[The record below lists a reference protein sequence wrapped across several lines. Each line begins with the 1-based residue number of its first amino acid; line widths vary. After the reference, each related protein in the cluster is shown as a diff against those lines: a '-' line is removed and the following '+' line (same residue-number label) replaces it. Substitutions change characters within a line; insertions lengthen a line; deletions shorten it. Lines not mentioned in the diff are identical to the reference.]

1 MTGFVLAAA
10 ALTVCT
16 LALLAVPL
24 VRRRVAPPRATQS
37 EASVAVLRDQQEE
50 LERDRASGAISAE
63 AYEAAQRTLK
73 LRILEDAV
81 PETAASDRPHV
92 APAAVLA
99 VLLPLAA
106 AGLYTWLGTPKAL
119 APPIAQGETQ
129 GQHLEAA
136 QMEAAVAR
144 LAQRLESAPDD
155 LAGWAMLAR
164 SYRVLGRHED
174 AVAAYARAE
183 KQIGSDPQRLTE
195 WAESLALASGGT
207 LAGKPAE
214 LVARA
219 LALDPENGHAL
230 ALAGAAAF
238 ERKDWRGAIAHWE
251 RLAKQFPPGSEQG
264 ETVTRSLVAA
274 REELAKTAG
283 AQAAAPAAPAKPAA
297 IAAAPAQK
305 PVATGTADAGKS
317 AAKFRLAGTVSLAPA
332 LTAKA
337 SPEDA
342 VFIFARAAGGPPMPL
357 AVLRKKVKELP
368 VEFTFDESSA
378 MMAEAKLAA
387 IGEVIVGA
395 RISRSGNAAPQSGDL
410 QGLSRPVKV
419 GASGIQV
426 VIDAALP

>member
-10 ALTVCT
+10 ALTVLT
-16 LALLAVPL
+16 LALLVVPL
-24 VRRRVAPPRATQS
+24 VRRRVMPPRATQS
-37 EASVAVLRDQQEE
+37 EASVAVLRDQLQE
-50 LERDRASGAISAE
+50 LERDRASGAIGAE
-63 AYEAAQRTLK
+63 AYEAAQRGLR

-92 APAAVLA
+92 APAAALA
-99 VLLPLAA
+99 ALLPLAA
-106 AGLYTWLGTPKAL
+106 AGLYYWLGTPQAL
-119 APPIAQGETQ
+119 DPRPAQQQAQ
-129 GQHLEAA
+129 GQHLETA

-144 LAQRLESAPDD
+144 LAQRLESTPDD

-195 WAESLALASGGT
+195 WAESLALASGGS

-219 LALDPENGHAL
+219 LALEPENGHAL

-264 ETVTRSLVAA
+264 ETVARSLDAA
-274 REELAKTAG
+274 REELGKAGG
-283 AQAAAPAAPAKPAA
+283 AQAAAPAPPAKPAA
-297 IAAAPAQK
+297 A
-305 PVATGTADAGKS
+305 ADAGKS
-317 AAKFRLAGTVSLAPA
+317 AMKFRLAGSVSLAPA
-332 LTAKA
+332 LAAKA

-357 AVLRKKVKELP
+357 AVLRRKVKELP
-368 VEFTFDESSA
+368 LEFTLDDSSA

-387 IGEVIVGA
+387 IGEVVVGA
-395 RISRSGNAAPQSGDL
+395 RVSRSGNAAPQSGDL

-426 VIDAALP
+426 VIDSALP

>member
-10 ALTVCT
+10 ALTVFT
-16 LALLAVPL
+16 LVLLVVPL

-63 AYEAAQRTLK
+63 AYEAAQRGLR

-92 APAAVLA
+92 APAAVLF

-106 AGLYTWLGTPKAL
+106 AGLYVWLGTPEAL
-119 APPIAQGETQ
+119 NPRLAQERAQAQ
-129 GQHLEAA
+129 GQHVEAA

-144 LAQRLESAPDD
+144 LAQRLESTPDD
-155 LAGWAMLAR
+155 LQGWAMLAR
-164 SYRVLGRHED
+164 SYRVLGRHDD
-174 AVAAYARAE
+174 AVAAFARAE

-195 WAESLALASGGT
+195 WAESLALASGGS

-219 LALDPENGHAL
+219 LTVDPENGHAL
-230 ALAGAAAF
+230 ALGGAAAF
-238 ERKDWRGAIAHWE
+238 ERKDWQGAIAHWE

-264 ETVTRSLVAA
+264 ETVARSLAAA
-274 REELAKTAG
+274 REELAKTG
-283 AQAAAPAAPAKPAA
+283 GSQAATPAKPA
-297 IAAAPAQK
+297 IAAAAPGK
-305 PVATGTADAGKS
+305 PVTAADTRAAGVVN
-317 AAKFRLAGTVSLAPA
+317 FRLTGNVSLSPA
-332 LTAKA
+332 LAAKA

-368 VEFTFDESSA
+368 VEFTLDDSNA
-378 MMAEAKLAA
+378 MMTEARLAA
-387 IGEVIVGA
+387 VGEVIVGA
-395 RISRSGNAAPQSGDL
+395 RISRSGKADPQSGDL
-410 QGLSRPVKV
+410 QGLSRPVKI
-419 GASGIQV
+419 GAGGIKV

>member
-10 ALTVCT
+10 ALTLLT
-16 LALLAVPL
+16 LALLVVPL

-63 AYEAAQRTLK
+63 AYEAARRGLK

-92 APAAVLA
+92 APAAVLF

-106 AGLYTWLGTPKAL
+106 AGMYAWLGTPQAL
-119 APPIAQGETQ
+119 NPRLAQEPAQAQ
-129 GQHLEAA
+129 GQHAEAA

-144 LAQRLESAPDD
+144 LAQRLEATPDD
-155 LAGWAMLAR
+155 LQGWAMLAR

-174 AVAAYARAE
+174 AVAAFARAE

-195 WAESLALASGGT
+195 WAESLALASGGS

-219 LALDPENGHAL
+219 LAVDPENGHAL

-238 ERKDWRGAIAHWE
+238 ERKDFQGAIVHWE

-264 ETVTRSLVAA
+264 ETVARSLAAA
-274 REELAKTAG
+274 REELAKTG
-283 AQAAAPAAPAKPAA
+283 GSQAAAPAKPAVA
-297 IAAAPAQK
+297 AAAPGK
-305 PVATGTADAGKS
+305 PATAADTRAAGV
-317 AAKFRLAGTVSLAPA
+317 KFRLAGSVSLSPA
-332 LTAKA
+332 LAAKA

-357 AVLRKKVKELP
+357 AVLRRKVKELP
-368 VEFTFDESSA
+368 VEFTLDDSNA
-378 MMAEAKLAA
+378 MMTEARLAA
-387 IGEVIVGA
+387 VGEVIVGA
-395 RISRSGNAAPQSGDL
+395 RISRSGKADPQSGDL
-410 QGLSRPVKV
+410 QGLSRPVKI
-419 GASGIQV
+419 GAGGIQV
-426 VIDAALP
+426 IIDSVLP

>member
-10 ALTVCT
+10 ALTVLT
-16 LALLAVPL
+16 LALLVVPL

-37 EASVAVLRDQQEE
+37 EASVAVLRDQLQE
-50 LERDRASGAISAE
+50 LERDCASGAISGD
-63 AYEAAQRTLK
+63 AYEAAQRGLR

-92 APAAVLA
+92 APAAALA

-106 AGLYTWLGTPKAL
+106 AGLYYWLGTPQAL
-119 APPIAQGETQ
+119 DPRPAQQQAQ

-144 LAQRLESAPDD
+144 LAQRLESTPDD

-195 WAESLALASGGT
+195 WAESLALASGGS
-207 LAGKPAE
+207 LVGKPAE

-219 LALDPENGHAL
+219 LAVDPENGHAL

-238 ERKDWRGAIAHWE
+238 ERKDWRGAIVHWE

-264 ETVTRSLVAA
+264 ETVARSLDAA
-274 REELAKTAG
+274 REELGKAGG
-283 AQAAAPAAPAKPAA
+283 AQAAAPAPPAKPAA
-297 IAAAPAQK
+297 A
-305 PVATGTADAGKS
+305 ADAGKS
-317 AAKFRLAGTVSLAPA
+317 AMKFRLAGSVSLAPA
-332 LTAKA
+332 LAAKA

-368 VEFTFDESSA
+368 LEFTLDDSSA

-395 RISRSGNAAPQSGDL
+395 RVSRSGNATPQSGDL

-426 VIDAALP
+426 VIDSALP